1 MSPNSWDDSSE
12 KEDWIES
19 GGGDEDYDR
28 YYQKW
33 HRRVNKDK

>member
-1 MSPNSWDDSSE
+1 MVDNSWDSSPE

-19 GGGDEDYDR
+19 GGRDEDYNY

-33 HRRVNKDK
+33 HRRVHG